1 MWSYAIALLTPLFT
15 LTYAN
20 EPLAEQVDSTAST
33 QVLEYNA
40 ATAYIKFSV
49 SCPACFEDT
58 TTGST
63 GDADDSLV
71 LELQV
76 NPTTDVWTSEVVLNG
91 QELDIS
97 WRDTLARSSQLISV
111 TDSTSHFQQFNLSW
125 IGIVGP
131 PGTVVEEV
139 GITQYTRFRIRPVY
153 GADSISSS
161 AEFIAIMRPSSTR
174 RLPGLMLDSRASS
187 LLRFDD
193 YEDSY
198 SSSGSST
205 EFDFHDLEKPS
216 ENSEANLE
224 VELESLGLLEA
235 QAHELQA
242 RIAAKKKAIAY
253 GLKAE
258 RDKMCLKHLIRECDG
273 IMCAAKAI
281 AQRMCDKV
289 GIKTDPSYGYAKMK
303 KPHVEHMAT
312 LNVQTPNHK
321 QEWHKCA
328 DGTMQCAQP
337 TDLTWTMTKD
347 TPAYAFHAN
356 DFVHTSNPLVR
367 ALQGILALLGISALF
382 AFLRHKCMS
391 MRKRVERAADL
402 EEARNARAY
411 RRAARRAEAR
421 KRWDT
426 FIRSLNCFHP
436 RSEPRIEDYE
446 EKRALILQDAFLEQD
461 LDQAEKGEV
470 MEAEIRELRYAHE
483 IVASLVRVDENR
495 YDLAT
500 PMHDPPPP
508 MVPLPSTSDFRSRAN
523 STYTLPSYRTESLPD
538 YSSRPSGSQS
548 SSTSG
553 EEITPATS
561 NQDGRS
567 RPMSPLLES
576 SRWTRYTPTSSIL
589 AMSPRASEETLR
601 TRPSREARR

>member
-1 MWSYAIALLTPLFT
+1 MWFFAIALLTPLVT
-15 LTYAN
+15 SIYAN
-20 EPLAEQVDSTAST
+20 EALPEQVDSIAST
-33 QVLEYNA
+33 QVLEYDVG
-40 ATAYIKFSV
+40 TAYIKFSV
-49 SCPACFEDT
+49 PCAGCFGGT
-58 TTGST
+58 ATGNT
-63 GDADDSLV
+63 ADADDSLV
-71 LELQV
+71 LELRV
-76 NPTTDVWTSEVVLNG
+76 NPTADIWTSEVVLNG
-91 QELDIS
+91 QEVDIP
-97 WRDTLARSSQLISV
+97 WRDTLAQSSQLISV
-111 TDSTSHFQQFNLSW
+111 TDSTSHSRQFNLSW
-125 IGIVGP
+125 IGIIGP
-131 PGTVVEEV
+131 PGTVFEEAEV
-139 GITQYTRFRIRPVY
+139 TQYIRFRITPVHC
-153 GADSISSS
+153 ADSLSSS
-161 AEFIAIMRPSSTR
+161 AEFIAIMRPASTR

-187 LLRFDD
+187 LLKFDD
-193 YEDSY
+193 YEDAY

-205 EFDFHDLEKPS
+205 EYDFLYPEKPS
-216 ENSEANLE
+216 KIPEANLD

-235 QAHELQA
+235 QARELQA
-242 RIAAKKKAIAY
+242 QIAAKKKAIAY

-258 RDKMCLKHLIRECDG
+258 RDKMCLKHLIQECDG
-273 IMCAAKAI
+273 IICAAKAI

-289 GIKTDPSYGYAKMK
+289 GIKTDPSFGYAKMK
-303 KPHVEHMAT
+303 RPQVEHMAA

-337 TDLTWTMTKD
+337 TDLPWTRTKN

-367 ALQGILALLGISALF
+367 ALQGTLALLGISALF

-436 RSEPRIEDYE
+436 RSQPRIGDYE

-483 IVASLVRVDENR
+483 IVSSLVRVEENR

-508 MVPLPSTSDFRSRAN
+508 QVPLPNTLDFRSRAN

-538 YSSRPSGSQS
+538 YSSRPSGSAS

-553 EEITPATS
+553 EEVTPATS

-567 RPMSPLLES
+567 TPMSPLSEG
-576 SRWTRYTPTSSIL
+576 SRCTRYTPTSSVL
-589 AMSPRASEETLR
+589 EMTPRASEETLR
-601 TRPSREARR
+601 TRPSRDLRR